1 MFPNA
6 KKASSNAAEGTL
18 TAARR
23 RSLRRA
29 TVTEHLFADI
39 ESHRDALISL
49 RRDLHAHPELAFKEI
64 RTAGIIAGRLKTA
77 GLDVRTGVA
86 ETGVVGVLRG
96 TRPGHTVLVRA
107 DIDALP
113 ILEANEVP
121 YRSQAPGV
129 MHA

>member
-1 MFPNA
+1 MI
-6 KKASSNAAEGTL
+6 
-18 TAARR
+18 
-23 RSLRRA
+23 
-29 TVTEHLFADI
+29 EHLFADI
-39 ESHRDALISL
+39 ESHQDTLISL

-64 RTAGIIAGRLKTA
+64 RTAGIIAGRLKAA

-86 ETGVVGVLRG
+86 ETGVVGVLMG
-96 TRPGHTVLVRA
+96 NRPGPTVLVRA

-121 YRSQAPGV
+121 YRSQVPGV